1 MTVDENLQRANQK
14 LVKKLLLVVSVAIV
28 FAFAMVPFY
37 DALCKITGLNGKTG
51 GAASAQT
58 VQARKI
64 DTSRFVTVEL
74 NGNAMQGLSWE
85 FGANQNRL
93 RVHPGEIVLTAFHVK
108 NPTNQAL
115 MGRAVPSVSPGWTA
129 QYFNK
134 IECFCFKQQ
143 TLNPGESKEMPL
155 TFFVSPE
162 LPSDVKEIALSYA
175 FFPVGKGS

>member
-1 MTVDENLQRANQK
+1 MNENIQQANQK
-14 LVKKLLLVVSVAIV
+14 LIKKLLLAVSAAIV
-28 FAFAMVPFY
+28 FSIAMVPFY
-37 DALCKITGLNGKTG
+37 DALCKITGLNGKTR
-51 GAASAQT
+51 GAAAAQT

-74 NGNAMQGLSWE
+74 NGNTMQGLSWE
-85 FGANQNRL
+85 FGANQNRY
-93 RVHPGEIVLTAFHVK
+93 RVHPGEIIMTAFHVK
-108 NPTNQAL
+108 NPTDQII
-115 MGRAVPSVSPGWTA
+115 MGQAVPSVSPGWTA

-162 LPSDVKEIALSYA
+162 LPLDVKEIALSYA

>member
-1 MTVDENLQRANQK
+1 MDENIRQANRK
-14 LVKKLLLVVSVAIV
+14 LVKRLLLVVAAAGV
-28 FAFAMVPFY
+28 FGFAMVPLY

-51 GAASAQT
+51 GAASAQK

-64 DTSRFVTVEL
+64 DTSRSVTVEL
-74 NGNAMQGLSWE
+74 GGNTMQGLSWE
-85 FGANQNRL
+85 FAPNQNTF
-93 RVHPGEIVLTAFHVK
+93 RVHPGEIVRTAFHVK
-108 NPTNQAL
+108 NPTNQVL
-115 MGRAVPSVSPGWTA
+115 KGQAVPSVSPGWTA

-162 LPSDVKEIALSYA
+162 LPEGVKEIALSYA
-175 FFPVGKGS
+175 FFPIGNGS

>member
-1 MTVDENLQRANQK
+1 MDEDIRQANRK
-14 LVKKLLLVVSVAIV
+14 LVKKLLLAVAAASV
-28 FAFAMVPFY
+28 FGFAMVPFY

-74 NGNAMQGLSWE
+74 NGNTMQGLSWE
-85 FGANQNRL
+85 FGANQNKL
-93 RVHPGEIVLTAFHVK
+93 RVHPGEIVMTAFHVK

-115 MGRAVPSVSPGWTA
+115 MGQAVPSVSPGWTA

-162 LPSDVKEIALSYA
+162 LPKDVKEIALSYA
-175 FFPVGKGS
+175 FFPIGNGS

>member
-1 MTVDENLQRANQK
+1 MNENIQQANK
-14 LVKKLLLVVSVAIV
+14 TLVRKLLLAVCAASL
-28 FAFAMVPFY
+28 FGFAMVPFY
-37 DALCKITGLNGKTG
+37 DALCKLTGLNGKTA
-51 GAASAQT
+51 GAASEQT
-58 VQARKI
+58 VRSRKI

-108 NPTNQAL
+108 NPTDQIL
-115 MGRAVPSVSPGWTA
+115 MGQAVPSVSPGWTA

-143 TLNPGESKEMPL
+143 TLKPGESKEMPL

-162 LPSDVKEIALSYA
+162 LPQNVKDIALSYA